1 MDKLLRSRIEFEWD
15 EGNREKNWV
24 KHRIST
30 KEPEDIFF
38 DKRSFTTK
46 DVKHSTVED
55 RFQVL
60 GKTVKG
66 KYLTVYFTVRSNKI
80 RVISAR
86 PMSRKERKQY
96 EQTK

>member
-1 MDKLLRSRIEFEWD
+1 MLRSSIEFEWD
-15 EGNREKNWV
+15 RGNRKKNWV

-30 KEPEDIFF
+30 KESEDLFF

-46 DVKHSTVED
+46 DTRHSTIED
-55 RFQVL
+55 RFQIL

-66 KYLTVYFTVRSNKI
+66 KHLAVYFTVRGNKI

-96 EQTK
+96 E

>member
-1 MDKLLRSRIEFEWD
+1 MDKLLRSSIEFEWD
-15 EGNREKNWV
+15 RGNREKNWA
-24 KHRIST
+24 KHGIST

-46 DVKHSTVED
+46 DVKHSTIED

>member
-1 MDKLLRSRIEFEWD
+1 MDKLLRSSIEFEWD
-15 EGNREKNWV
+15 RGNREKNWA
-24 KHRIST
+24 KHGIST

-38 DKRSFTTK
+38 DKRSLTTK
-46 DVKHSTVED
+46 DVKHSTIED

>member
-1 MDKLLRSRIEFEWD
+1 MDDLLRSSIEFEWD
-15 EGNREKNWV
+15 KGNKEKNWA
-24 KHRIST
+24 KHRISV
-30 KEPEDIFF
+30 KESEDIFF

-46 DVKHSTVED
+46 DTKHSTIED
-55 RFQVL
+55 RFQIL

-66 KYLTVYFTVRSNKI
+66 KYLTIYFTVRENKI

-96 EQTK
+96 EQAR